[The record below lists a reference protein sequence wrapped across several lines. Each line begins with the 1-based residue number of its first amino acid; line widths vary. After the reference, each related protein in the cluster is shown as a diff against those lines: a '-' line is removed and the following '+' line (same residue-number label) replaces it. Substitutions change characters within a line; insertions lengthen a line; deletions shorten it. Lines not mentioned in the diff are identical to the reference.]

1 MQRRDDEGVEPAAIA
16 ALLPLDGKH
25 MVRHACPV
33 RRDATTGG
41 CYVTRVSGAGGPAT
55 AAGGAR
61 RNCACVVRSAGIAAS
76 FAAPALAPFLERD
89 RGDGKRGERVGPPPA
104 CERIRTKAEQERD
117 REVGAELRLCRFL
130 DRGGGV
136 ELIAEPPLRVGEQR
150 HRRRRDRGQADPD

>member
-61 RNCACVVRSAGIAAS
+61 RNCACVVRSAGIAAA
-76 FAAPALAPFLERD
+76 FAAPALAPLLERN
-89 RGDGKRGERVGPPPA
+89 RGDAERGERVGPPPA
-104 CERIRTKAEQERD
+104 GERVRTKAK
-117 REVGAELRLCRFL
+117 
-130 DRGGGV
+130 
-136 ELIAEPPLRVGEQR
+136 
-150 HRRRRDRGQADPD
+150 